1 MNHLF
6 ASLVLTIGLLASLGC
21 SSYKPIKY
29 MAVNEDVSPTC
40 TADEQ
45 AELIISSYRIAIDS
59 VMNIRIGTAAN
70 TLTKGSPE
78 GSLGNFC
85 SDAVYDRSI
94 KWLQKEDSMNIVID
108 FALLNNGG
116 LRVPL
121 DSGEITIG
129 NIYELMPFEN
139 QIVLVELSGKKIIE
153 LLAYIQNRTSRQGRK
168 SGVPVSTQFNLQL
181 DTINDRVSC
190 HINKQP
196 FDSRRNYTIA
206 TSDYLATGGDQ
217 MTFFAEPIRVIN
229 TNIKIRD
236 AFIDAIQEIDNNG
249 RQVSKQMDGRVS
261 YAR

>member
-1 MNHLF
+1 M
-6 ASLVLTIGLLASLGC
+6 GC
-21 SSYKPIKY
+21 SSYKPVKY
-29 MAVNEDVSPTC
+29 TAVNEDVSPTC
-40 TADEQ
+40 SADEK
-45 AELIISSYRIAIDS
+45 AELIIASYRIAIDS
-59 VMNIRIGTAAN
+59 VMNVRIGTAAN

-94 KWLQKEDSMNIVID
+94 KWLQKEDSINIGLD

-139 QIVLVELSGKKIIE
+139 QIVLIELSGNKIIE
-153 LLAYIQNRTSRQGRK
+153 LLAYIQNRTTRQGRK

-196 FDSRRNYTIA
+196 FDSQRNYTVA

-217 MTFFAEPIRVIN
+217 MTFFTEPIKIIN
-229 TNIKIRD
+229 TQIKIRD
-236 AFIDAIQEIDNNG
+236 AFIEAIQEIDNKG
-249 RQVSKQMDGRVS
+249 QQVSKQMDGRVS

>member
-1 MNHLF
+1 
-6 ASLVLTIGLLASLGC
+6 LVLTIGLLASFGC
-21 SSYKPIKY
+21 SNYKPLKY
-29 MAVNEDVSPTC
+29 KAVNDEVSPTYSP
-40 TADEQ
+40 DKE
-45 AELIISSYRIAIDS
+45 AELIISAYRVAIDS
-59 VMNIRIGTAAN
+59 VMNISIGRAAH
-70 TLTKGSPE
+70 TLSKGTPE

-94 KWLQKEDSMNIVID
+94 GWLQKEGSLFNIIAVD

-139 QIVLVELSGKKIIE
+139 EIVLVELSGRKMIE
-153 LLAYIQNRTSRQGRK
+153 LIAYIQNRTILQGRK

-181 DTINDRVSC
+181 DTINNRVSC
-190 HINKQP
+190 SINEQP
-196 FDSRRNYTIA
+196 FDSQRNYIIA

-217 MTFFAEPIRVIN
+217 MTFFTEPIKIIN
-229 TNIKIRD
+229 TSIKIRD
-236 AFIDAIQEIDNNG
+236 ALIGAIQEIETNG
-249 RQVSKQMDGRVS
+249 KQVSNKIDGRIS